1 MLVIAQ
7 YTVVAALVLTVAA
20 ALAYVWAVFAGHQR
34 SVAAS
39 PARRRAGVLVGP
51 ADLVDDLADLDDV
64 EEVRVE
70 RRPARSGPAPA
81 TLARYGSVLAWLAL
95 ASLSLGLV
103 LRTIVTGHGPFVTQ
117 HEFAVSMSW
126 GFLAMYLFFE
136 WRYRAR
142 TLALL
147 VLPVT
152 AGMELYALSWKATA
166 DPLVPALQN
175 SLLLT
180 THIVVAVFAY
190 GAFAVSFAAA
200 GLFLLQAWFPD
211 RVGHLLPKPDVLD
224 RLGYRAVVIGYPLL
238 TLVIVLGAVWAEIAW
253 GSYWSWDPKE
263 TASLVTWLIYGGY
276 LHARVARGWVG
287 KGAAWLLVIA
297 FASVILT
304 FLGNA
309 IFGGLHGYG
318 VA

>member
-1 MLVIAQ
+1 MLVTAQ
-7 YTVVAALVLTVAA
+7 YTVVAALVLTVLAA
-20 ALAYVWAVFAGHQR
+20 FVYMWAVFQGHQR
-34 SVAAS
+34 VVRAA
-39 PARRRAGVLVGP
+39 PQRQRAAVLVGGGDLLDELDPGDPDAPTP
-51 ADLVDDLADLDDV
+51 A
-64 EEVRVE
+64 
-70 RRPARSGPAPA
+70 PTHGPAPA

-95 ASLSLGLV
+95 ASLTAGLV
-103 LRTIVTGHGPFVTQ
+103 MRAIVTGHGPFVTQ

-180 THIVVAVFAY
+180 THIVVAIFAY

-200 GLFLLQAWFPD
+200 GLFLIQSWRPD
-211 RVGHLLPKPDVLD
+211 KVAHLLPKPEVLD

-304 FLGNA
+304 FFGNA

>member
-1 MLVIAQ
+1 MLVYSQYLVIA
-7 YTVVAALVLTVAA
+7 ALVATVTAAVFYTWAVFRGHQDVAA
-20 ALAYVWAVFAGHQR
+20 ATAAKQR
-34 SVAAS
+34 
-39 PARRRAGVLVGP
+39 PRVLVGSGDGIDDFD
-51 ADLVDDLADLDDV
+51 DLVDAPPAPAQLANG
-64 EEVRVE
+64 
-70 RRPARSGPAPA
+70 GPAP
-81 TLARYGSVLAWLAL
+81 TSLARVGSLLAWLAL
-95 ASLSLGLV
+95 VVLTVSLV
-103 LRTIVTGHGPFVTQ
+103 LRTIATGHGPFVTQ
-117 HEFAVSMSW
+117 HEFAVSTSW
-126 GFLAMYLFFE
+126 GFLAVYLIFE

-147 VLPVT
+147 MLPIT
-152 AGMELYALSWKATA
+152 AAMLLYALSWAATA

-180 THIVVAVFAY
+180 THIIVAVVAY

-200 GLFLLQAWFPD
+200 ALYLCSAWLPES
-211 RVGHLLPKPDVLD
+211 VAQVLPKPAVLD

-253 GSYWSWDPKE
+253 GSYWTWDPKE

-297 FASVILT
+297 FASVVLT
-304 FLGNA
+304 FVGNA
-309 IFGGLHGYG
+309 FFGGLHSYG
-318 VA
+318 VTR

>member
-1 MLVIAQ
+1 MLVYAQ
-7 YTVVAALVLTVAA
+7 YAVIAALVVTVASAVAYIVAVYRGYQAVNAAPAVRRTTVRVGADDRVDELSQRPEVPASAASAAVSLARVGTGLAATALVLLTVA
-20 ALAYVWAVFAGHQR
+20 
-34 SVAAS
+34 
-39 PARRRAGVLVGP
+39 LVI
-51 ADLVDDLADLDDV
+51 
-64 EEVRVE
+64 R
-70 RRPARSGPAPA
+70 
-81 TLARYGSVLAWLAL
+81 TL
-95 ASLSLGLV
+95 
-103 LRTIVTGHGPFVTQ
+103 VTGHGPFVTQ
-117 HEFAVSMSW
+117 HEFAVSTAW
-126 GFLAMYLFFE
+126 GFLAVYLFFE

-147 VLPVT
+147 LLPVT
-152 AGMELYALSWKATA
+152 AGMELYALSWEPTV

-180 THIVVAVFAY
+180 THIIVAIIAY

-200 GLFLLQAWFPD
+200 GLYLAQGWIPEKAR
-211 RVGHLLPKPDVLD
+211 RVLPKPEVLD

-287 KGAAWLLVIA
+287 RGAAWLLVVA

-309 IFGGLHGYG
+309 FFGGLHSYG
-318 VA
+318 VTR